1 MGANQLY
8 LPPLKE
14 SHMRAIWLTT
24 TATLFIISCFFSI
37 RLLLQLA
44 DGTVTGA
51 AYSAVAVALALTQY
65 ASLPQ
70 GLNLWGQKR
79 RFTGGLYITTW
90 AMLTALSIAA
100 SAGSLIGDTQHQQ
113 KQNLTGS
120 TEYQLLLG
128 QIKQLQL
135 QATGLQQSAAL
146 DTENGYRSRAIKTL
160 DRLPGIQQNISALR
174 QQLSELPANSNTAAT
189 ALFER
194 IALQLG
200 ASTDN
205 VMTAAYLIV
214 AILIE
219 LALTASVAALAD
231 TEQQTENNPAK
242 TKSSKLTTSHPLSEW
257 LNKTLQ
263 QSPGGR
269 PVTS

>member
-1 MGANQLY
+1 
-8 LPPLKE
+8 
-14 SHMRAIWLTT
+14 MRLIWLTT

-44 DGTVTGA
+44 DDAMTGA
-51 AYSAVAVALALTQY
+51 AYTAAAVALALVQY

-79 RFTGGLYITTW
+79 HFTGGLYITTW
-90 AMLTALSIAA
+90 ALLTALSIAA

-113 KQNLTGS
+113 HQNRSNS

-128 QIKQLQL
+128 QIKQLQQ
-135 QATGLQQSAAL
+135 QATGLQNSAAL

-160 DRLPGIQQNISALR
+160 ATLPAIQQDISALR
-174 QQLSELPANSNTAAT
+174 LQLSELPANSNTAAT

-194 IALQLG
+194 IALQLN
-200 ASTDN
+200 ASTDS
-205 VMTAAYLIV
+205 VMTAAYLAV

-219 LALTASVAALAD
+219 LALTASVAALTD
-231 TEQQTENNPAK
+231 TEQQAK
-242 TKSSKLTTSHPLSEW
+242 NKSSKSTKGHSVSEW
-257 LNKTLQ
+257 LNKITQ
-263 QSPGGR
+263 QPSGGR

>member
-1 MGANQLY
+1 
-8 LPPLKE
+8 
-14 SHMRAIWLTT
+14 MRAIWLTT
-24 TATLFIISCFFSI
+24 TAILFVASSYFSI

-44 DGTVTGA
+44 DDTVTGI
-51 AYSAVAVALALTQY
+51 AYGAVAVALALVQY
-65 ASLPQ
+65 AALPYGVQ
-70 GLNLWGQKR
+70 CWNSQKR
-79 RFTGGLYITTW
+79 LRGSLYFTTW
-90 AMLTALSIAA
+90 ALLTALSIAA
-100 SAGSLIGDTQHQQ
+100 SAGALMGDTQHQQ
-113 KQNLTGS
+113 QQNLIGS

-128 QIKQLQL
+128 QIKQLQD
-135 QATGLQQSAAL
+135 QATGLQQSAKL

-174 QQLSELPANSNTAAT
+174 QQLSALPANSNTAAT

-205 VMTAAYLIV
+205 VMTVAYLAV

-219 LALTASVAALAD
+219 LALTVSVTAL
-231 TEQQTENNPAK
+231 TESVPVTTNKTAK
-242 TKSSKLTTSHPLSEW
+242 SKPSNTKPLTQW
-257 LNKTLQ
+257 LNQITQ
-263 QSPGGR
+263 QPSGGR